1 MTDRIRPRR
10 SVLYVPGSNER
21 ALEKAKAL
29 PTDCLILDLE
39 DPVASE
45 VKAEARA
52 NVAKVVGSGG
62 FGYRETVIRINALS
76 TEWGHRDLRMATAA
90 GADSIL
96 VPKVSSASDIVA
108 VRSALA
114 AAEARSGTMI
124 WIMMETPL
132 AVLRAEAIA
141 AAAGDPD
148 YPLEVF
154 VMGTNDLAKESR
166 AAMTAGRAPML
177 AWLSTSV
184 LAARAYG
191 LDIVDGVYNNFKDAE
206 GFRAECE
213 HGRSLGMDGKT
224 LIHPGQIEACNEVF
238 SPNQEDV
245 AWSRRIIAAFEEPQH
260 ARKGA
265 ISLDGRMV
273 ERLHR
278 DVARRTVAIA
288 EAILAR
294 PA

>member
-1 MTDRIRPRR
+1 MPIRPRR
-10 SVLYVPGSNER
+10 SVLYMPGSNAR
-21 ALEKAKAL
+21 ALEKAKTIAA
-29 PTDCLILDLE
+29 DALILDLE
-39 DPVASE
+39 DAVAPDAKALARDQVCAA
-45 VKAEARA
+45 VKA
-52 NVAKVVGSGG
+52 GG
-62 FGYRETVIRINALS
+62 YGPRELVIRINALG
-76 TEWGHRDLRMATAA
+76 TEWGHADLKMAAA
-90 GADSIL
+90 VGAGSIL
-96 VPKVSSASDIVA
+96 VPKVSAASDLVA

-114 AAEARSGTMI
+114 AAEARSRTVL
-124 WIMMETPL
+124 WIMVETPL

-141 AAAGDPD
+141 AAAADPD

-191 LDIVDGVYNNFKDAE
+191 LDIVDGVYNNFKDGE
-206 GFRAECE
+206 GFRAECL

-238 SPNQEDV
+238 SPSAEDV

-278 DVARRTVAIA
+278 EVAKRTVAIA

-294 PA
+294 AA